1 MIAFDYTVKDRDGI
15 HARPA
20 GTIIKTA
27 NLFSSDIKIEHKG
40 RTESLKGGIFA
51 LLGMGIRC
59 GDTLRIKV
67 EGIDEKAAADE
78 IKKTFEEVL

>member
-1 MIAFDYTVKDRDGI
+1 MIVFDYTIKDRDGI

-27 NLFSSDIKIEHKG
+27 GLFASNVTVEHKG
-40 RTESLKGGIFA
+40 REVSLKGGIFA
-51 LLGMGIRC
+51 LLGMGIRF

-67 EGIDEKAAADE
+67 EGADEQAAADE
-78 IKKTFEEVL
+78 LKKTFEEVL

>member
-20 GTIIKTA
+20 
-27 NLFSSDIKIEHKG
+27 
-40 RTESLKGGIFA
+40 ESLKGGIFA

-59 GDTLRIKV
+59 GDILRIKV